1 MAETATIPPA
11 APVSPT
17 PPPESAA
24 SARPDWQRGFWSLIV
39 TQFQGAFNDNA
50 VKFLVIYIIV
60 AMNFA
65 EPRRDFLVLVVGALF
80 ALPFILFSMAGG
92 YFADRYSKRSVAIG
106 TKIMEIGVVL
116 FALAG
121 LALQNLTMECAAV
134 FLISSQA
141 ALFGPTKYGLLPE
154 LLPEKR
160 LSWGNGII
168 ELGTFLAAIT
178 ATMASGF
185 MAEHFRGRQ
194 YISGAL
200 LLGFTC
206 IGLLTSLGISRVR
219 AADPSRKF
227 RWNPLGDLGSQLKTI
242 GEDRTLTWAILGNT
256 YLWFL
261 AALLQFTIIVY
272 GHDLL
277 HVSESEISYM
287 QAAVGIGIGLGSFA
301 AGYLSGGK
309 IEYGLIPLGALGMT
323 LFGALLYFPG
333 LAEVMG
339 RWTDALPLAW
349 APQVFRSLAQT
360 FAHAVRLRMLDLG
373 LLGFSGGFFA
383 VPLNALIQH
392 RPRPEK
398 KGGVIAA
405 ANLLSFIGVFL
416 AAGVYFLCARGL
428 HQSPAGIFLDGA
440 ILTLIT
446 TSYSIYLLPDS
457 LLRLLLWMITH
468 TIYRIR
474 VEGRDNIPET
484 GGALFVANHMSLIDA
499 LLLLAS
505 TDRPIRFLMFKD
517 IYELPY
523 VKPFAKMMRAIPISS
538 QLRPRDMIRSLRE
551 ASDSIRAGEVVCIF
565 AEGQIT
571 RIGQM
576 LPFRRGMERIM
587 KGVDAPIVPVNLDGV
602 WGSIF
607 SYERGRFVWKLP
619 RSVPYPVTVS
629 FGKPMPATA
638 TPFEVREVVQQLQSD
653 AYAHHNERLETLPR
667 ALVRTAHR
675 HPFRF
680 AMGDKRRPRM
690 KWGGALLASILLARR
705 LRATWAGQEM
715 VGLLLPPSVPG
726 ALVNFAALLS
736 GKIPVNL
743 NYTSSNETLESCAR
757 QCNLQ
762 TVITTKL
769 LLEKIPLKVPG
780 KTVLL
785 EEVAAGPRLSEKLA
799 ALVLWFLPGY
809 WLERLLS
816 GGRTQ
821 VLGDLA
827 TVIFSSGS
835 TGEPKGVMLTHYNI
849 ASNIEQMG
857 QTFMLNPKDTL
868 LGVLPFFHSFGFT
881 VTLWLPAVLGVGV
894 AYHPSPL
901 DLTAV
906 SELVRDYRVT
916 FLLATPTFLQ
926 AYIRRCL
933 PEDFGSLQFVVVGA
947 EKLPD
952 RLSLAFEDRF
962 GIKPLEGYGCTECS
976 PVVAV
981 NTRDFRAPGFRQVG
995 AKRGHIGHPL
1005 PGVSVKIVDPETGV
1019 RLPVGTPGL
1028 LLVRGPNVMKGYLGK
1043 PEKTAEVLRDGWYAT
1058 GDIAALDEDGFL
1070 TITDRLSRFSK
1081 VGGEMVPHIKIEEKL
1096 HELAGITDQVF
1107 VVTGV
1112 PDGRKGERL
1121 VVLHTLE
1128 GDDIEALIKRL
1139 PEAGLPNLWT
1149 PRSTQFFHV
1158 AELPHLGSGKLDLR
1172 RVHELAVELS
1182 PSEKD

>member
-1 MAETATIPPA
+1 MAETAAMPPESSTASPRPA
-11 APVSPT
+11 APVSLH
-17 PPPESAA
+17 
-24 SARPDWQRGFWSLIV
+24 RPNWERGFWSLIV
-39 TQFQGAFNDNA
+39 TQFQNAFNDNA
-50 VKFLVIYIIV
+50 LKFLVIYIIV
-60 AMNFA
+60 AMNFS
-65 EPRRDFLVLVVGALF
+65 ENQRDFLVGVVVSGLF
-80 ALPFILFSMAGG
+80 AIPFLLFSMTGG
-92 YFADRYSKRSVAIG
+92 YFADRYSKRSVVIG
-106 TKIMEIGVVL
+106 TKLMEVAVML
-116 FALAG
+116 FAIVSFAMRSLP
-121 LALQNLTMECAAV
+121 LECASV
-134 FLISSQA
+134 FLISTQS
-141 ALFGPTKYGLLPE
+141 ALFGPSKYGLLPE
-154 LLPEKR
+154 ILPEKK

-168 ELGTFLAAIT
+168 ELGTFLGSIAAV
-178 ATMASGF
+178 MASGYL
-185 MAEHFRGRQ
+185 AERFRGREV
-194 YISGAL
+194 IAAL
-200 LLGFTC
+200 IFMGCTAV
-206 IGLLTSLGISRVR
+206 GLTTSFGITRVP
-219 AADPSRKF
+219 AADPARRF
-227 RWNPLGDLGSQLKTI
+227 RWNPFTDIADQFKLVRT
-242 GEDRTLTWAILGNT
+242 DRVLSWAILGNS

-261 AALLQFTIIVY
+261 AALLQLTIVMF
-272 GHDLL
+272 GKFVLL
-277 HVSESEISYM
+277 VDERHISYL
-287 QAAVGIGIGLGSFA
+287 QIALSIGIGAGSLA

-309 IEYGLIPLGALGMT
+309 IEYGLIPLGAVGMT
-323 LFGALLYFPG
+323 VFGGMLYWYG
-333 LAEVMG
+333 HSMQSSAIVLA
-339 RWTDALPLAW
+339 
-349 APQVFRSLAQT
+349 
-360 FAHAVRLRMLDLG
+360 
-373 LLGFSGGFFA
+373 LLGFFGGFFA

-392 RPRPEK
+392 RPRAEH
-398 KGGVIAA
+398 KGGVVAFANFFSFVGVLIAG
-405 ANLLSFIGVFL
+405 LLYPLFSRTL
-416 AAGVYFLCARGL
+416 NQSAR
-428 HQSPAGIFLDGA
+428 GIFLDGA
-440 ILTLIT
+440 ILTLIAT
-446 TSYSIYLLPDS
+446 AYSIYLLPDS
-457 LLRLLLWMITH
+457 MLRLLMWMITH

-499 LLLLAS
+499 LLLQAS

-523 VKPFAKMMRAIPISS
+523 VKPFANMMRAIPISS

-571 RIGQM
+571 RIGQL

-619 RSVPYPVTVS
+619 RSVPYPVAVS

-638 TPFEVREVVQQLQSD
+638 APFEVRQAVQQLQSD
-653 AYAHHNERLETLPR
+653 AYAHHKERLRSLPR
-667 ALVRTAHR
+667 ALARTAHR

-680 AMGDKRRPRM
+680 AMGDKRRPRIS
-690 KWGGALLASILLARR
+690 WGGALLASILLARR

-715 VGLLLPPSVPG
+715 VGILLPPSIPG

-743 NYTSSNETLESCAR
+743 NYTSSNETLESCAQ
-757 QCNLQ
+757 QCNLE

-769 LLEKIPLKVPG
+769 LLEKLPLKVPG

-785 EEVAAGPRLSEKLA
+785 EEAAANPRISEKIA
-799 ALVLWFLPGY
+799 ALLLWFLPGY
-809 WLERLLS
+809 WIEHVLS

-821 VLGDLA
+821 VLDDLA
-827 TVIFSSGS
+827 SVIFSSGS

-857 QTFMLNPKDTL
+857 QTFMLNSKDTL

-947 EKLPD
+947 EKLPE
-952 RLSLAFEDRF
+952 RLSVAFEDTF
-962 GIKPLEGYGCTECS
+962 GLKPLEGYGCTECS

-995 AKRGHIGHPL
+995 SKRGHIGHPL
-1005 PGVSVKIVDPETGV
+1005 PGVSVRIVDPETGE

-1043 PEKTAEVLRDGWYAT
+1043 PEKTAEVLRDGWYVT
-1058 GDIAALDEDGFL
+1058 GDIAAEDEDGFL

-1081 VGGEMVPHIKIEEKL
+1081 IGGEMVPHIKIEDKL
-1096 HELAGITDQVF
+1096 HELAGVTEQAF

-1121 VVLHTLE
+1121 VVLHTLAAE
-1128 GDDIEALIKRL
+1128 DLKPLLERL

-1149 PRSTQFFHV
+1149 PRANQFIQV
-1158 AELPHLGSGKLDLR
+1158 AELPHLGTGKLDLR
-1172 RVHELAVELS
+1172 RVHEVAVELS
-1182 PSEKD
+1182 TTEKE